1 MDAVG
6 PQLVFFFLHIIF
18 LLLFASSSLLSASL
32 LSFSLYNFLFFS
44 PLSLCPF
51 MFVYVSKLYHSPY
64 FLLLFPFILFIPLH
78 LWSLLKSFGL
88 SSLLTLSGSL
98 SCYLISQYIQAPIPH
113 RFRNMLF
120 SHSVVSDYLQL
131 HGLHHARLPCPS
143 LSSRACSN
151 LYPLS
156 QWCHPTIS
164 SSAVPFSSRLQ
175 SFPASG
181 SFPMSHLF
189 SSGDKRIGASV
200 SASVLPMIIQGW
212 FPLGLT
218 GFISLQSKGLSRV
231 FSNTIVQKHQFFG
244 TQISLRSNSHIHTW
258 LLEKP

>member
-1 MDAVG
+1 MDTVG
-6 PQLVFFFLHIIF
+6 PQLVLFCFVFYILSFCSYLHLLHFF
-18 LLLFASSSLLSASL
+18 SAFL

-113 RFRNMLF
+113 RFRSMLF
-120 SHSVVSDYLQL
+120 SHSVISDYLQL

-156 QWCHPTIS
+156 Q
-164 SSAVPFSSRLQ
+164 
-175 SFPASG
+175 
-181 SFPMSHLF
+181 
-189 SSGDKRIGASV
+189 
-200 SASVLPMIIQGW
+200 
-212 FPLGLT
+212 
-218 GFISLQSKGLSRV
+218 
-231 FSNTIVQKHQFFG
+231 
-244 TQISLRSNSHIHTW
+244 
-258 LLEKP
+258 